1 MPQEIPDLS
10 TDLSLG
16 FVVLPKDALEQD
28 WKVTD
33 GYIAYSA
40 ELLRL
45 SLLAITGIAA
55 ICLKLFDKGKPL
67 QASVRGFALPLAFLL
82 ISSGCA
88 LAHRYVAT
96 DSMYWHI
103 EGLRRT
109 LRRRPALPVAADPK
123 KSHPSDEVKAATLL
137 RNRNGRYKLANYLL
151 VAGAFSLLIGV
162 ALSAIFLAKS

>member
-10 TDLSLG
+10 PDLSLG
-16 FVVLPKDALEQD
+16 LVVLPNDALEQD
-28 WKVTD
+28 WRVTD
-33 GYIAYSA
+33 GYIAFSA

-55 ICLKLFDKGKPL
+55 MCLKLFDKYITL
-67 QASVRGFALPLAFLL
+67 QTSVGGFAVPLAFLV

-88 LAHRYVAT
+88 MAHRYVAT

-109 LRRRPALPVAADPK
+109 LRKRPASSAATDQK
-123 KSHPSDEVKAATLL
+123 KPNLSDEERAGVLL
-137 RNRNGRYKLANYLL
+137 RKRNGRYKLASYFL
-151 VAGAFSLLIGV
+151 VASAFSLLIGV
-162 ALSAIFLAKS
+162 ALSARQLAKF

>member
-1 MPQEIPDLS
+1 MPQETPDLG

-16 FVVLPKDALEQD
+16 LVVLPKDALEQD

-40 ELLRL
+40 EMLRL

-55 ICLKLFDKGKPL
+55 ICLKLFDKNKPL
-67 QASVRGFALPLAFLL
+67 RASVIGFAVPLALL
-82 ISSGCA
+82 VISSACA

-109 LRRRPALPVAADPK
+109 LRKRPAHSMEVDPK
-123 KSHPSDEVKAATLL
+123 KSHSSDEVKAAILL
-137 RNRNGRYKLANYLL
+137 RKRNGRYKLANYLL
-151 VAGAFSLLIGV
+151 VIGAFSLLIGV
-162 ALSAIFLAKS
+162 ALSAIYLAKS

>member
-1 MPQEIPDLS
+1 MAQEIPDLS

-16 FVVLPKDALEQD
+16 LVVLPKDALEQD

-45 SLLAITGIAA
+45 SLLAITGIAT
-55 ICLKLFDKGKPL
+55 ICVKLLDNNKPL
-67 QASVRGFALPLAFLL
+67 HASVEEFGVPLAFLV

-88 LAHRYVAT
+88 LAHRYIAT

-109 LRRRPALPVAADPK
+109 LRKRPASSVAANAK
-123 KSHPSDEVKAATLL
+123 KKPLSDEGKAEMLL
-137 RNRNGRYKLANYLL
+137 SKRNGRYKLASYVLG
-151 VAGAFSLLIGV
+151 VAAASLLIGV
-162 ALSAIFLAKS
+162 ALTVRYLAKF